1 MVAADWRG
9 AGGNVHYRSIDD
21 LNRTIQTSV
30 GLLPRDIDL
39 VVGIPR
45 SGLLAANLISLALN
59 LPLADLDGFLEGR
72 ILSAGSTRRRP
83 GFDRAADQ
91 FKRVLIVDDSILSGA
106 AMREAREK
114 IARAGQSHRCIFCT
128 VYGPEEDV
136 VDVDFVM
143 ERVPRPRVFQ
153 WNFMNHKV
161 LERACLDIDGVLC
174 FDPTRD
180 ENDDGPNYVEFLT
193 NARPLMVPGR
203 RVAHLVTSRLE
214 RYRPETEAWLAA
226 RGIEYGKLWMLDVP
240 TAEER
245 RRRGAHGA
253 FKAQVYAGLDAQL
266 FIESEERQAIE
277 IARLSGKP
285 VLSIESHTVIQP
297 DAHLEH
303 AERLRRRASRLRER
317 MSSERHGWRRVAKR
331 VLNRVF
337 GRENVRSWV
346 AKQRVRS

>member
-1 MVAADWRG
+1 M
-9 AGGNVHYRSIDD
+9 HYRSIDD
-21 LNRTIQTSV
+21 LNRTVQARV
-30 GLLPRDIDL
+30 AMLPRDIDL

-83 GFDRAADQ
+83 GFDRAADA
-91 FKRVLIVDDSILSGA
+91 FERVLIVDDSILSGA

-114 IARAGQSHRCIFCT
+114 VARAGQSHRCLFST

-136 VDVDFVM
+136 VEVDIIM

-174 FDPTRD
+174 FDPTHD
-180 ENDDGPNYVEFLT
+180 ENDDGPNYTRFLA

-240 TAEER
+240 TAAER

-253 FKAQVYAGLDAQL
+253 FKAQVYANVDAQL
-266 FIESEERQAIE
+266 FVESEERQAIE

-303 AERLRRRASRLRER
+303 AERLRRRAARLRER
-317 MSSERHGWRRVAKR
+317 MSSERHGWRRAAKR
-331 VLNRVF
+331 ALRRIL
-337 GRENVRSWV
+337 GQRRTESLLLAKRRRRSL
-346 AKQRVRS
+346 